1 MMNENIEIAIDK
13 IQSLLRSGF
22 HLSCGW
28 SGGKDSSCVL
38 ILLLESIKRMKAQGE
53 FVPKCYVSNANTRR
67 EMPAIDNYI
76 AGVINSLY
84 TFIAKEDLDVELL
97 EIEPPLSGRFMW
109 TTIGRGKLPRWVGM
123 GRDCATDEKIRPQQ
137 RVMKQIERE
146 CAGKVISLVGTRTE
160 ESSMREKSMSAHKMD
175 NVTIVDI
182 GGARTY
188 AVIADWYLEDVWDLL
203 SGCSS
208 LDGKEPRYF
217 STFIPHF
224 SELSELY
231 RDANEGVCGVIIS
244 NEGNRSGCGSRFG
257 CAWCT
262 QVGDKDK
269 SLESLIAEDSNK
281 YAYMSGLVKFRQ
293 FLINIRYDLSRRDF
307 RGRSVSDAGYMKV
320 VADYL
325 NPMTK
330 RELLR
335 YLMTLDALEV
345 ERARKAE
352 EDYYSGNIEQTDYN
366 AMLTQPMFEFVSKDD
381 ILSVDFCWSMGR
393 DFPNEASPAARDY
406 IDIHELGTRYYI
418 PEIPAKEKVTIPKP
432 RWFDVNEV
440 VENVEGLRGLISSRG
455 VLEEVRIEPSEQ
467 LEIEPGAGFSYI
479 EAVRANYF
487 SLKDT
492 CCSEICRAALHYG
505 WIKMRTADLTR
516 YDDIA
521 RRNDYLMRLMKQKS
535 RLGMCI
541 YSGDTK
547 LLTVNE
553 FLIENSIS
561 DSEHQL
567 LLKAVERKR
576 IVDDEQRDLFGADS
590 ILEMMEP
597 SVKKE
602 KRDKDIKTESV
613 LLFQQRQSQ
622 LTMFAN
628 Q

>member
-1 MMNENIEIAIDK
+1 M
-13 IQSLLRSGF
+13 
-22 HLSCGW
+22 
-28 SGGKDSSCVL
+28 
-38 ILLLESIKRMKAQGE
+38 
-53 FVPKCYVSNANTRR
+53 
-67 EMPAIDNYI
+67 
-76 AGVINSLY
+76 
-84 TFIAKEDLDVELL
+84 
-97 EIEPPLSGRFMW
+97 
-109 TTIGRGKLPRWVGM
+109 
-123 GRDCATDEKIRPQQ
+123 
-137 RVMKQIERE
+137 
-146 CAGKVISLVGTRTE
+146 
-160 ESSMREKSMSAHKMD
+160 
-175 NVTIVDI
+175 
-182 GGARTY
+182 
-188 AVIADWYLEDVWDLL
+188 
-203 SGCSS
+203 
-208 LDGKEPRYF
+208 
-217 STFIPHF
+217 
-224 SELSELY
+224 
-231 RDANEGVCGVIIS
+231 
-244 NEGNRSGCGSRFG
+244 
-257 CAWCT
+257 
-262 QVGDKDK
+262 
-269 SLESLIAEDSNK
+269 
-281 YAYMSGLVKFRQ
+281 
-293 FLINIRYDLSRRDF
+293 
-307 RGRSVSDAGYMKV
+307 
-320 VADYL
+320 
-325 NPMTK
+325 
-330 RELLR
+330 
-335 YLMTLDALEV
+335 
-345 ERARKAE
+345 
-352 EDYYSGNIEQTDYN
+352 
-366 AMLTQPMFEFVSKDD
+366 
-381 ILSVDFCWSMGR
+381 
-393 DFPNEASPAARDY
+393 
-406 IDIHELGTRYYI
+406 
-418 PEIPAKEKVTIPKP
+418 TIPKP